1 MMPVDLL
8 LAALAFVAGAI
19 GSVAGFGIGSI
30 LTPAL
35 GVVTGIRLA
44 VALVAIPHA
53 VGTAVRLW
61 ALRDAIDRGVLITFG
76 LASAAGG
83 LLGALLHAS
92 LASPVLGVI
101 LGTLLFLAGALELTG
116 LGRGLRFPGG
126 WAIAA
131 GVASGAFG
139 GLVGNQGGI
148 RSAALLRFDL
158 APRAVVATAT
168 ASAILV
174 DAARLPVYLVTEG
187 AAMLERWPT
196 VLLLTAGVV
205 AGTLAGA
212 PLLRRLPEAIF
223 RRSLALLLVALGL
236 ALILGLGR

>member
-1 MMPVDLL
+1 MALHDLL

-19 GSVAGFGIGSI
+19 AAVAGFGIGSI

-35 GVVTGIRLA
+35 GMAAGIRLA

-53 VGTAVRLW
+53 IATAVRLW
-61 ALRDAIDRGVLITFG
+61 ALRDAIDRGVLLSFG

-92 LASPVLGVI
+92 LGSPVLGVV
-101 LGTLLFLAGALELTG
+101 LGVLLLLAGGLELSG

-126 WAIAA
+126 WAIVA

-158 APRAVVATAT
+158 APRAFVATAT

-187 AAMLERWPT
+187 AAILERWPT
-196 VLLLTAGVV
+196 VAMLTAGVV
-205 AGTLAGA
+205 AGTLLGA
-212 PLLRRLPEAIF
+212 PLLRRLPGPVF
-223 RRSLALLLVALGL
+223 RRALALLLVALGL
-236 ALILGLGR
+236 ALVLGLGR